1 MNKLENTKIGI
12 IGLGYVGLPLA
23 LAFAQ
28 YFPVVGFDVAV
39 DRIQQLQSGNDVT
52 LEVTK
57 EEITAAKEVI
67 FSNDQ
72 SVLADCNVYIVT
84 VPTPIDEYKKP
95 DLALLKNASAMVGQ
109 YISTGDIVIYESTV
123 YPGATEEDCLP
134 EVEAASGL
142 QLNKDFYAGYSPERI
157 SPGDTNRKLKDIVKV
172 TSGSTDETADIVD
185 ALYNKIIEAGT
196 HKAPTIK
203 VAETSKVIENTQ
215 RDVNIALI
223 NEIALICDRLNINT
237 LDVISAAS
245 TKWNFL
251 PFKPGL
257 VGGHCIGVDPYYLAN
272 KAQSAGYYPEV
283 VLAGR
288 RVNDGMGIF
297 IANRLIRE
305 MVLEGVAVKGA
316 PVLVLGVTFK
326 ENCPDLRNSK
336 VNDMIQELMSFGI
349 EVDCYDPWVTSEE
362 TQKNFGFALKEPE
375 VGKYAAVIIAVAH
388 QKFVVD
394 GFNALLS
401 YGAPDAIFYDVK
413 GQFKLEAKNSN
424 RNVLML

>member
-1 MNKLENTKIGI
+1 M
-12 IGLGYVGLPLA
+12 
-23 LAFAQ
+23 
-28 YFPVVGFDVAV
+28 
-39 DRIQQLQSGNDVT
+39 
-52 LEVTK
+52 
-57 EEITAAKEVI
+57 
-67 FSNDQ
+67 
-72 SVLADCNVYIVT
+72 
-84 VPTPIDEYKKP
+84 
-95 DLALLKNASAMVGQ
+95 
-109 YISTGDIVIYESTV
+109 
-123 YPGATEEDCLP
+123 
-134 EVEAASGL
+134 
-142 QLNKDFYAGYSPERI
+142 
-157 SPGDTNRKLKDIVKV
+157 
-172 TSGSTDETADIVD
+172 
-185 ALYNKIIEAGT
+185 
-196 HKAPTIK
+196 
-203 VAETSKVIENTQ
+203 
-215 RDVNIALI
+215 
-223 NEIALICDRLNINT
+223 
-237 LDVISAAS
+237 
-245 TKWNFL
+245 
-251 PFKPGL
+251 
-257 VGGHCIGVDPYYLAN
+257 
-272 KAQSAGYYPEV
+272 

-336 VNDMIQELMSFGI
+336 VNDMIHELMSFGI